1 MSAVKWAVIG
11 IWLVL
16 TWPAVMAARPFR
28 QGPEADKSGV
38 IRLDPDGT
46 RGPVAFNHKNHESRV
61 NPDPHAVFKTK
72 QGASCSGCH
81 HTTDKGTGVVQ
92 LWRCSAC
99 HRGGG
104 DARNPKSASFDE
116 LWSKTAF
123 HMLCIEC
130 HRASAK
136 HGPLKCDECH
146 AVRLDSSAN

>member
-1 MSAVKWAVIG
+1 MANRARIIVAVLLALIG
-11 IWLVL
+11 AMTMLANPL
-16 TWPAVMAARPFR
+16 R
-28 QGPEADKSGV
+28 QTAEADKSGV

-46 RGPVAFNHKNHESRV
+46 RGPVTFSHKNHESRV
-61 NPDPHAVFKTK
+61 NPDPRAVFKTK

-104 DARNPKSASFDE
+104 DARNPKSAGFDE

-146 AVRLDSSAN
+146 AARLDSSAN